1 MEVYEKRRRV
11 ICEDAVAWLRSS
23 EDPLE
28 GSIFCGIPDIADVY
42 NFIPSNELV
51 QRGKDYEEW
60 FITIIRL
67 IFQRISSGQCVILS
81 QTDGKII
88 DHDGKMIC
96 WLDKAH
102 LCHRIANEFSCHLLW
117 HKIAI
122 DHNSMNTLVSS
133 HRPCYTHLLC
143 FGKDFTFPIS
153 QFLTPDVI
161 DRGLMTWDK
170 ATGLEACL
178 LCIAFLKYVVKTPC
192 IFNPFCGQGTILAVS
207 DYFGVPSVGIEIM
220 PKRARKAQCKDV
232 RSRIDLIPRE
242 RLQLLIG
249 KGTMSESEVGGT
261 NGEKTHEPPLSF
273 DDLPPKDDGDY

>member
-60 FITIIRL
+60 FVTIIRL

-96 WLDKAH
+96 WLDKPIFV
-102 LCHRIANEFSCHLLW
+102 IALQTNFLVISCGIKLPS
-117 HKIAI
+117 I
-122 DHNSMNTLVSS
+122 
-133 HRPCYTHLLC
+133 
-143 FGKDFTFPIS
+143 
-153 QFLTPDVI
+153 
-161 DRGLMTWDK
+161 
-170 ATGLEACL
+170 
-178 LCIAFLKYVVKTPC
+178 
-192 IFNPFCGQGTILAVS
+192 TI
-207 DYFGVPSVGIEIM
+207 P
-220 PKRARKAQCKDV
+220 
-232 RSRIDLIPRE
+232 
-242 RLQLLIG
+242 
-249 KGTMSESEVGGT
+249 
-261 NGEKTHEPPLSF
+261 
-273 DDLPPKDDGDY
+273 